1 MRYVA
6 KEKMWRTARNT
17 TPLLG
22 VSGFLRH
29 ILFSTRRVRER
40 VEWRVLP
47 DVGYFRNAFR
57 SSTKGPSAWREN
69 TTARCSRYLNTPTR
83 FSPNEVGDDS
93 RSRNKM
99 WRRKSWNGNKYGLAG
114 ALRHIFSLA
123 TYRIKCGAPHFTGEI
138 RPSGSEGGVALITP
152 SLPLSHSNGIVVAAW
167 AEPALAPPEVI
178 NAAAV
183 ATAVAAGAVIAGSAE
198 IAAADRYDRA
208 RTPVRA
214 AVVIRRITIIGA
226 AR

>member
-57 SSTKGPSAWREN
+57 SSTKGP
-69 TTARCSRYLNTPTR
+69 
-83 FSPNEVGDDS
+83 
-93 RSRNKM
+93 
-99 WRRKSWNGNKYGLAG
+99 
-114 ALRHIFSLA
+114 
-123 TYRIKCGAPHFTGEI
+123 
-138 RPSGSEGGVALITP
+138 
-152 SLPLSHSNGIVVAAW
+152 
-167 AEPALAPPEVI
+167 
-178 NAAAV
+178 
-183 ATAVAAGAVIAGSAE
+183 
-198 IAAADRYDRA
+198 
-208 RTPVRA
+208 
-214 AVVIRRITIIGA
+214 
-226 AR
+226 

>member
-40 VEWRVLP
+40 VEWHVLP

-83 FSPNEVGDDS
+83 FFPNEVGDDS

-123 TYRIKCGAPHFTGEI
+123 TYPVKCGAPHLMRANSPYGMN
-138 RPSGSEGGVALITP
+138 RGGGGNV
-152 SLPLSHSNGIVVAAW
+152 G
-167 AEPALAPPEVI
+167 
-178 NAAAV
+178 
-183 ATAVAAGAVIAGSAE
+183 
-198 IAAADRYDRA
+198 
-208 RTPVRA
+208 RT
-214 AVVIRRITIIGA
+214 
-226 AR
+226 